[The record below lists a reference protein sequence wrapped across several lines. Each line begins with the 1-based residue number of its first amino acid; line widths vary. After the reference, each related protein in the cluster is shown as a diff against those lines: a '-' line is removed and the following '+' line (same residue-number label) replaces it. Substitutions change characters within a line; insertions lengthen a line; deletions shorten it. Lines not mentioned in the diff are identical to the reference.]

1 MSAIR
6 HGEFVDLRP
15 LTVEDAALT
24 LRWRQ
29 SDRAVNLNRG
39 ADTVEQQAR
48 WIAARPASEY
58 NFIIVL
64 KSGQPVGMVS
74 ICGIDFEHRHAEPG
88 RFLIGEPDA
97 VRGIPAAVEAMKM
110 VYEIVFDELQL
121 KRVYGSIAS
130 DNVTMIKW
138 QTFLGMKEEG
148 RMRSH
153 YFINGHF
160 QDAVWLGLLDEEY
173 RRVALPRMRALIA
186 AGRSNATASAHG
198 QGDEHAGH

>member
-1 MSAIR
+1 
-6 HGEFVDLRP
+6 
-15 LTVEDAALT
+15 
-24 LRWRQ
+24 
-29 SDRAVNLNRG
+29 
-39 ADTVEQQAR
+39 
-48 WIAARPASEY
+48 
-58 NFIIVL
+58 
-64 KSGQPVGMVS
+64 
-74 ICGIDFEHRHAEPG
+74 
-88 RFLIGEPDA
+88 
-97 VRGIPAAVEAMKM
+97 MKM

-198 QGDEHAGH
+198 QGEEHAGD

>member
-1 MSAIR
+1 VSAIR

-15 LTVEDAALT
+15 LTVQDAALT
-24 LRWRQ
+24 WRWRQ

-39 ADTVEQQAR
+39 ADTVDQQAR

-110 VYEIVFDELQL
+110 VYEIVFDELHL

-198 QGDEHAGH
+198 QGEEHAGD